1 MATHDDGP
9 DPELPRDPDEDGKD
23 AGSDEGSGSV
33 GFGGI
38 GGPRTSGGTGSSS
51 GFGFTGNPQGPSGG
65 AQNPF
70 AGTPLE
76 QLMGAFAGG
85 GAMPDLGAM
94 MAQMQQLMTPQEG
107 NVNWGLATQVARQ
120 TIASKPDPSP
130 HEGERSAVA
139 DAIRLAEHWLDTATD
154 IPAAT
159 TGAAVWSRAEWIEYT
174 TPTWKRLVEPI
185 AEHVVAAMG
194 QALPEE
200 ARAMAGPLIGL
211 MSQAGGAMFGQQI
224 GRAIGELSGEVM
236 SSTDIGLPLAP
247 DGTMALL
254 PANVRAFSEG
264 LDQTLTDVML
274 YVALREC
281 AHQRLFAHA
290 PWLRAHLFGAVE
302 EFGRGTAIDLSR
314 IEDALSNLDPTNIGA
329 IQEALSGGLFEPQQ
343 TGVQQAALVRLET
356 VLALVEGWVDEV
368 VAQATTERMPAAGP
382 LQEAMRRR
390 RAAGGPAEQTFAA
403 LVGLQLRPR
412 RLRDAAAL
420 WGALRDREGPSA
432 RDAVWAHP
440 DLLPTAADL
449 DDPMGFAAGERA
461 GEALSDGEDFDTALA
476 ALLDRPTESTGG
488 PDTDPAEGSG
498 DGDTGTSPGPDD
510 EAR

>member
-1 MATHDDGP
+1 MATRDNGPEPELPP
-9 DPELPRDPDEDGKD
+9 DPEEDNGKD
-23 AGSDEGSGSV
+23 SGSSTGP
-33 GFGGI
+33 GFGGTGGLGSSG
-38 GGPRTSGGTGSSS
+38 GGPS
-51 GFGFTGNPQGPSGG
+51 GFGFTGGPQGPTGG
-65 AQNPF
+65 QNPF

-76 QLMGAFAGG
+76 QLMGAFTGGG

-107 NVNWGLATQVARQ
+107 SVNWGLATQVARQ
-120 TIASKPDPSP
+120 TIAQRPDPSP

-139 DAIRLAEHWLDTATD
+139 DAVRLAEHWLDTVTD

-185 AEHVVAAMG
+185 AEHVVSAMG
-194 QALPEE
+194 HALPEE

-211 MSQAGGAMFGQQI
+211 MGQAGGAMFGQQI

-247 DGTMALL
+247 DGTTAVL

-302 EFGRGTAIDLSR
+302 EYGRGTAIDLSR
-314 IEDALSNLDPTNIGA
+314 IEEALSNLDPSNIGA

-368 VAQATTERMPAAGP
+368 VAQATADRMPAASA

-420 WGALRDREGPSA
+420 WGALRDREGQAA

-440 DLLPTAADL
+440 DLLPDGADL
-449 DDPMGFAAGERA
+449 DDPIGFAAGDRA
-461 GEALSDGEDFDTALA
+461 GEGSSESEDFDTALA
-476 ALLDRPTESTGG
+476 ALLDG
-488 PDTDPAEGSG
+488 PAPAEDSSSG
-498 DGDTGTSPGPDD
+498 DVPDGADGDAGESGAEKPDD
-510 EAR
+510 QPR